1 MNRYTFTVQLTI
13 ITIDLRNLV
22 NEPTC
27 FKNPNNPS
35 NINLILTNK
44 PRSFQNTSAI
54 ETGLSD
60 FHKLT
65 VTVLKTNFAKLP
77 PKILYY
83 RNYNYFNNEHF
94 RKDLLGNLGNCL
106 YGVECSEFENKFLD
120 TLNMLPWKTDSSE
133 LIILPLWPKLW
144 SYYG

>member
-1 MNRYTFTVQLTI
+1 MNEFCGIYY
-13 ITIDLRNLV
+13 LRNLV

-35 NINLILTNK
+35 NIDLILTNK

-60 FHKLT
+60 FHKFT
-65 VTVLKTNFAKLP
+65 VAVLETNFAKLP

-94 RKDLLGNLGNCL
+94 RKDLVDNLGNCL
-106 YGVECSEFENKFLD
+106 YGVECSELFIWCR
-120 TLNMLPWKTDSSE
+120 M
-133 LIILPLWPKLW
+133 
-144 SYYG
+144 